1 MNNWM
6 DPDTLAMRSESRAV
20 SVNRIFNFVYGWMAV
35 GLAVSGVVA
44 WFVAQAVRSGQVVL
58 SSGLLMG
65 CCVVEV
71 VMVLGIS
78 AAIMKLSPA
87 AAAGLFVGFSAVNG
101 VSLSFIFFAYGQGTI
116 QTAFFISAGMFAGMA
131 LIGTVTTKVLD
142 GIGRLC
148 IMGLWGLILASVVN
162 IFMGS
167 SALDYGLSLL
177 GVGVFMGL
185 TAWDAQK
192 VRRLADLQ
200 HTMDGVTIR
209 RLGILAAL
217 ELYLDFINLFI
228 YVLRVFFAD
237 RRN

>member
-6 DPDTLAMRSESRAV
+6 NPDALAMRSESRAV

-35 GLAVSGVVA
+35 GLVVSGVVA
-44 WFVAQAVRSGQVVL
+44 WLVAQAVMHGDVVL
-58 SSGLLMG
+58 SSGLLLG
-65 CCVVEV
+65 CGVAEV

-87 AAAGLFVGFSAVNG
+87 AAAGLFIGFSALNG
-101 VSLSFIFFAYGQGTI
+101 VSLSFIFLAYSQGTI

-131 LIGTVTTKVLD
+131 LIGTVTTKSLN
-142 GIGRLC
+142 GMGRLC
-148 IMGLWGLILASVVN
+148 IMGLWGLILVSVVN
-162 IFMGS
+162 IFLGS

-177 GVGVFMGL
+177 AVGLFMGL

-192 VRRLADLQ
+192 VHRLAEMQ
-200 HTMDGVTIR
+200 HSMDGATIR
-209 RLGILAAL
+209 RLGILMAL

-228 YVLRVFFAD
+228 YVLRIFFAD